1 MLKKEKSSRTRESQT
16 YYTYET
22 KCGNITIISDG
33 NAVVAVRFGDAGIPG
48 GKQEASAL
56 SDLAAKQLEEY
67 FSGKRK
73 QFDIPIRLD
82 GTVFQVAVRKELA
95 AIPYGETRS
104 YKQIAENIGNPK
116 AFRAVG
122 LANNRNPIV
131 IIIPCH
137 RVIGS
142 SGELVGFGGG
152 LELKQRLLD
161 IEKSSD

>member
-1 MLKKEKSSRTRESQT
+1 MSKKEKDPRAQESKT

-22 KCGNITIISDG
+22 KCGKITIISDG
-33 NAVVAVRFGDAGIPG
+33 NAVLAVKFGDAGVPG
-48 GKQEASAL
+48 GKQEASEL
-56 SDLAAKQLEEY
+56 SDLAAMQLEEY
-67 FSGKRK
+67 FAGKRK
-73 QFDIPIRLD
+73 QFDIPIRLV
-82 GTVFQVAVRKELA
+82 GTVFQVAVWKELA

-116 AFRAVG
+116 ACRAVG
-122 LANNRNPIV
+122 MANNRNPIV

-161 IEKSSD
+161 IENSSD